1 MRQQVKPWPNGL
13 ESRRKLK
20 TWVYLRPCLT
30 RVCVHLRW
38 LAQTLVEFKFASK
51 STQDFHRLATQPK
64 STQVEWR
71 IISQWNTRY
80 VCRPGNVFFCDLR
93 VPVRKRASPF
103 GHPTQVSTQ
112 VQLAS
117 TCDYLPVRLARALTV
132 NNLEKKSKFDYF
144 SACCHKS
151 FEPKYALGLFAEG
164 FCGWPIY
171 TITFYNGN
179 LKLLWL
185 FFGGRGDMY

>member
-80 VCRPGNVFFCDLR
+80 VCRPGNVFFLR
-93 VPVRKRASPF
+93 RACSCEETCQSVWPPNASLYASSTCFHLRLLTSPF
-103 GHPTQVSTQ
+103 GPGFNGEQFGEKVKIRLFQ
-112 VQLAS
+112 CL
-117 TCDYLPVRLARALTV
+117 LP
-132 NNLEKKSKFDYF
+132 
-144 SACCHKS
+144 
-151 FEPKYALGLFAEG
+151 
-164 FCGWPIY
+164 
-171 TITFYNGN
+171 
-179 LKLLWL
+179 
-185 FFGGRGDMY
+185 